1 VRDVNVTRLDVN
13 AIAALRSRIVETVNN
28 TQKPGYPPDS
38 EDIFDGVCGFV
49 SGQLSG
55 QVPIETDDEGLAL
68 LSYIEAVVETE
79 TGYLFNKR
87 YFELQREEHAEL
99 QREEHAMKVK
109 SSMHKDVVGG
119 SEDRLHLSEGHR
131 LGLVL
136 PVHCAR

>member
-1 VRDVNVTRLDVN
+1 MRDVNVTRLDVN

-79 TGYLFNKR
+79 TGLSIQQAVLRTAARGARRTAARGARHESEKFHAQGCCGG
-87 YFELQREEHAEL
+87 QR
-99 QREEHAMKVK
+99 RPT
-109 SSMHKDVVGG
+109 S
-119 SEDRLHLSEGHR
+119 
-131 LGLVL
+131 
-136 PVHCAR
+136 PI